1 MKVTRQTLKNG
12 IRTIIIELPD
22 SEVVSTS
29 VFVGAGGRYETPETF
44 GISHFLE
51 HMAFKGTKKYP
62 KPEVLNSV
70 IESVGGVHNAE
81 TEIDYTRFFNIV
93 PKEKISVSL
102 DVLSDQVSNL
112 LLPKKEMDKER
123 GVITEEI
130 NMYYDDPKEIP
141 LLKLGGV
148 LWPGQP
154 MSSDLLGTKE
164 IIRRLQPQDLRLYMN
179 TYYKTENLV
188 LSVAGGIKAEKILLG
203 LEKTFSKV
211 SQGKKKQPEKVIEN
225 QKERKI
231 KVFFK
236 DSDQAHAVLAY
247 RTFSYSD
254 KRKYILDVFST
265 LFGVGL
271 GSILHHEIR
280 EKRGLAYYADASS
293 LYATDCGTLIIRAGF
308 NKDKVGEA
316 LGVVKTELNKAKRE
330 LYIQKRINRAK
341 ELIKG
346 IFKIRLE
353 RAEGLS
359 DWYGKRELLSPE
371 IPEPKEIAGLIDKVT
386 AEEIKT
392 LANDIF
398 KDDLEN
404 LVIVGPYKDKARF
417 EKALKSR

>member
-1 MKVTRQTLKNG
+1 MVRIRKDGLILDIKPGNDVYLNSPDLKTYIGYDVYSLPIEDYIKYEMLKNMENVLETG
-12 IRTIIIELPD
+12 LVNEHQCHVGFSDIKRHFYVRTVKNGNEEVILIIRD
-22 SEVVSTS
+22 
-29 VFVGAGGRYETPETF
+29 
-44 GISHFLE
+44 
-51 HMAFKGTKKYP
+51 
-62 KPEVLNSV
+62 
-70 IESVGGVHNAE
+70 
-81 TEIDYTRFFNIV
+81 
-93 PKEKISVSL
+93 
-102 DVLSDQVSNL
+102 
-112 LLPKKEMDKER
+112 
-123 GVITEEI
+123 ITEEI

-280 EKRGLAYYADASS
+280 EKRGLAYYADASY

-386 AEEIKT
+386 AEEIKN

>member
-62 KPEVLNSV
+62 VPQILNGI
-70 IESVGGVHNAE
+70 IESVGGIHNAE
-81 TEIDYTRFFNIV
+81 TETDYTRFYNIV
-93 PKEKISVSL
+93 PKEKISTSL

-130 NMYYDDPKEIP
+130 NMIYDSPMELP
-141 LLKLGGV
+141 LFKLGGV

-164 IIRRLQPQDLRLYMN
+164 IINRLQPRDLRSYMD

-188 LSVAGGIKAEKILLG
+188 LSVAGGIKTEEILPK

-211 SQGKKKQPEKVIEN
+211 SQGRKKQPEKVIEK

-231 KVFFK
+231 KIFFK
-236 DSDQAHAVLAY
+236 DTDQAHTVLAY
-247 RTFSYSD
+247 RAFPYFD
-254 KRKYILDVFST
+254 KRKYALDVFSAI
-265 LFGVGL
+265 FGTGL
-271 GSILHHEIR
+271 GSVLHHEIR
-280 EKRGLAYYADASS
+280 EKRGLAYYVYS
-293 LYATDCGTLIIRAGF
+293 LNSFATDCGIFFVHAGF
-308 NKDKVGEA
+308 NRDKAEEA
-316 LGVVKTELNKAKRE
+316 LKIVKEELNKAKKKVFSSE
-330 LYIQKRINRAK
+330 QINRGK

-346 IFKIRLE
+346 GFKIKLE
-353 RAEGLS
+353 GAESLS
-359 DWYGKRELLSPE
+359 SWYGRKELVFPGSPE
-371 IPEPKEIAGLIDKVT
+371 P
-386 AEEIKT
+386 EEISRFIDAVTPDDIKSV
-392 LANDIF
+392 ANDIIH
-398 KDDLEN
+398 DDLEN
-404 LVIVGPYKDKARF
+404 LVIVGPHKDKNRF
-417 EKALKSR
+417 EKALKS